1 MGCGQGIFFHVYL
14 GRPTPEK
21 QERCNE
27 ARIVVKISRDKI
39 WKAENPSRD
48 NLRHFGT
55 FFFFVYL
62 KTENKVNN
70 KIRCKSSVT
79 NTNDKELPLNF
90 CFFFFFSFG
99 QSERERKKELRRLL
113 NFLYSLFRRLFF
125 PFFFITGQAK
135 QEMRRRRAKKNN
147 GPFHLGLCWLHR
159 VARKKKKRE
168 IQSNPSSSTSSPE
181 IFCFCFCFFSSLIWY
196 YSYGPSFH
204 LFSWLFS

>member
-79 NTNDKELPLNF
+79 NTNYKELPLNF
-90 CFFFFFSFG
+90 CFCFFFFSFG
-99 QSERERKKELRRLL
+99 QSEREKKKGVATSLE
-113 NFLYSLFRRLFF
+113 FSLFSFSSSIF
-125 PFFFITGQAK
+125 SFFFITGQAK

-159 VARKKKKRE
+159 VARKKEKRDP
-168 IQSNPSSSTSSPE
+168 IKPQQQHKFPRN
-181 IFCFCFCFFSSLIWY
+181 FLFF
-196 YSYGPSFH
+196 F
-204 LFSWLFS
+204 LFFFPL